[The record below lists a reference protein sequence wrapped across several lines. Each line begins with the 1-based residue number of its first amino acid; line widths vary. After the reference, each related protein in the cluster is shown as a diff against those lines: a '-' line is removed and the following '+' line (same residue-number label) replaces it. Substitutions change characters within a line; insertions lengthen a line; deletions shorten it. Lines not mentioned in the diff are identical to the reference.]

1 MAEFTAL
8 ILSIQALMHLAITIR
23 LAIYKPLE
31 GDAYKPGVS
40 FLAAALAGSS
50 AVIAYN
56 IAVNWRTLTTESA
69 HPFTTT
75 FVAVVFIGVMK
86 SRGNLAYFLPRI

>member
-8 ILSIQALMHLAITIR
+8 LLSIQVLMNLAITIR
-23 LAIYKPLE
+23 LAVYKPLE

-50 AVIAYN
+50 AVMAYS
-56 IAVNWRTLTTESA
+56 ITMHWRTLVTESA

-75 FVAVVFIGVMK
+75 FVAVVFFGVMK